1 MTTTTSRTLHR
12 IRRRLTGLAAT
23 TVVAAIVF
31 GLPVLLMVIGADL
44 IPDQGLSPTGLTD
57 ALLAPDDGSLVL
69 AVLTVVAWVAWAV
82 MALSVTVEAIALIR
96 RVDAPAL
103 PGLGRPQAAARGLL
117 AAAAL
122 LFIAAPL
129 VAPPAATPAT
139 AVVSHHTT
147 NSTTQAPGLDADTA
161 PAARPHTGDARSGED
176 RTGTAAAAAGVVV
189 HTVRPGESLWGI
201 AEQHLGDGARYG
213 EIVEL
218 NRNLI
223 GNRPSFLQV
232 GWELHLPTPPAAST
246 EQQPPASYTVAAG
259 DTLSEIAHEQLGDA
273 DRYPEIFEASTGIT
287 QPGEARLAD
296 PDVIDVG
303 WTLTIPTDHDNPA
316 QQPPPPRRAGDPP
329 PSSVDDPTPT
339 GQEDPS
345 DAGPTESESEPT
357 TATPR
362 ATTPAGQP
370 APEEQGESAAED
382 TTTTPTTVDRG
393 DEVGEGVDDSVLSAP
408 WVLAGLSGAG
418 VLLSGALLLALR
430 GRRRAG
436 FRNRPPARA
445 LAAPAPDLAPVEMTL
460 NATGT
465 TAAVTVEFTDE
476 VLCRLAATVA
486 GLGRVMPP
494 VAAVELGTD
503 RLTLHLSA
511 PAQVPRPWVGSPD
524 HTHWHIPVSLALD
537 EVGPDTGT
545 AEAPYPLLVTIGT
558 TSTGETWLLNCEE
571 LATLTI
577 TGDSVR
583 CRDFARHLA
592 AQVAVNPWSR
602 RVRLDC
608 IGVADEVVAMDERIV
623 HHPTGPDAQAATGEV
638 LAAAV
643 AMVERA
649 TRNDTDVSTGRT
661 GGIDDD
667 VWPARML
674 LVDAAA
680 GVPADLPQLR
690 QLVGDHVG
698 RAATSIIVIA
708 DTPTTT
714 PVADLLVTPAG
725 RVVLEHAG
733 LDLEAVGL
741 TSEEAR
747 GCALVYAQAENPEY
761 VPVPVDESATDGW
774 EAYADYTGGLRAE
787 HTLPRHTPN
796 PDPAGGG
803 GVSLLEGDDEDYL
816 HASAAVAE
824 DLDAVAP
831 KVPAG
836 VRADVEN
843 ADPTL
848 DRDVADWFA
857 TDCPHPRLTLLGA
870 VHARTHGKALA
881 KRRPYFTELLAFLAL
896 RRRTGVTVAEVSR
909 TFGIKE
915 DKARDYA
922 QIVRD
927 WLGVNPATGTKYLP
941 NADQAPATTTTGV
954 NVYQIHEDLLVDY
967 DLLRRLH
974 LRAKARGGTDGQ
986 HDLQTALKLIT
997 GLPFDGLR
1005 EGGWNWLFDGERH
1018 DEYATYAIA
1027 DIAFTM
1033 ATCALAAGDLVT
1045 ARSAAH
1051 TAATAAPHEEFTR
1064 LCLVKITE
1072 AEGHPHAATQ
1082 MLREEVCNRTDDHDA
1097 PPELSART
1105 KTIITTHDW
1114 LAS

>member
-1 MTTTTSRTLHR
+1 MTTTTTSRTLHH

-23 TVVAAIVF
+23 TVVLAIVF

-44 IPDQGLSPTGLTD
+44 IPDQGLSPTGIKE
-57 ALLAPDDGSLVL
+57 ALLAPDDGSVVL

-82 MALSVTVEAIALIR
+82 MALSVTVEAIALLR
-96 RVDAPAL
+96 RVEAPAL

-117 AAAAL
+117 VAAAL

-129 VAPPAATPAT
+129 VAPSSATPAT
-139 AVVSHHTT
+139 AAATALASHHTT
-147 NSTTQAPGLDADTA
+147 TAATTQVSALDADTA
-161 PAARPHTGDARSGED
+161 PAARPHTGGDSRSGEE
-176 RTGTAAAAAGVVV
+176 RTGTASAGVVT

-223 GNRPSFLQV
+223 GDRPSFLQV
-232 GWELHLPTPPAAST
+232 GWELHLPTPPDT
-246 EQQPPASYTVAAG
+246 EQQQPTSSYTVAAG
-259 DTLSEIAHEQLGDA
+259 DTLSEIAHEQIGDA

-287 QPGEARLAD
+287 QPGDTRLAD

-303 WTLTIPTDHDNPA
+303 WTLTIPTADHDNPA
-316 QQPPPPRRAGDPP
+316 AQQPPPGRVGDPP
-329 PSSVDDPTPT
+329 PSSVEDPTPT
-339 GQEDPS
+339 GQGEPP
-345 DAGPTESESEPT
+345 DAAPAESEP
-357 TATPR
+357 
-362 ATTPAGQP
+362 TPAGQP
-370 APEEQGESAAED
+370 ALEEEGESAAED
-382 TTTTPTTVDRG
+382 TTTSTTVDRG

-418 VLLSGALLLALR
+418 VMLSGALLIALR

-436 FRNRPPARA
+436 FRNRPPGRA

-476 VLCRLAATVA
+476 VLRRLAATVA
-486 GLGRVMPP
+486 GLGQVMPP

-511 PAQVPRPWVGSPD
+511 PAQVPGPWVGSPD
-524 HTHWHIPVSLALD
+524 HTHWHIPASLALD

-558 TSTGETWLLNCEE
+558 NNTGETWLLNCEE

-577 TGDSVR
+577 TGDPSR

-602 RVRLDC
+602 RVQLDC

-623 HHPTGPDAQAATGEV
+623 YHPTGEAAQAATGEV

-661 GGIDDD
+661 GRIDDD

-680 GVPADLPQLR
+680 GEPADLDRLR
-690 QLVGDHVG
+690 QLVADHVG
-698 RAATSIIVIA
+698 QAATSIVVIT

-714 PVADLLVTPAG
+714 PVADLLVTAAG

-747 GCALVYAQAENPEY
+747 GCALVYAQAENPAY
-761 VPVPVDESATDGW
+761 VPVPVDESATGGW
-774 EAYADYTGGLRAE
+774 EAYADYTGGLRCE

-796 PDPAGGG
+796 PSGG
-803 GVSLLEGDDEDYL
+803 GVSSLLEGDDEGYL
-816 HASAAVAE
+816 HAGAAVAE

-831 KVPAG
+831 KVPAH

-848 DRDVADWFA
+848 DEDLADWFA
-857 TDCPHPRLTLLGA
+857 TDCPRPRLTLLGA

-974 LRAKARGGTDGQ
+974 LRAKARGGTEGQ

-1027 DIAFTM
+1027 DIAFTL
-1033 ATCALAAGDLVT
+1033 TTHALAAGDLVT

-1072 AEGHPHAATQ
+1072 AEGHLHAATQ

-1105 KTIITTHDW
+1105 KTIITIHDW